1 LPSPIRL
8 ALQISCSVYSTSAPK
23 HLGCSIPS
31 YCPTRFQI
39 RIDHTSTIL
48 EQLGPCSVHFPSR
61 PIDTGSRDFQ
71 VVMRL
76 SKAPRPLASGSHLFP
91 FVRFSAPPSSSPRSI
106 SRCLRQSPPRT
117 RRRQATASACPASA
131 PAPLYRTF
139 TDPSSLRSL
148 VPFSSAPRTPRGF
161 ARTTLG
167 TTTTLAP
174 PFARPRSFPRPNSHV
189 HHPLAHPRSR
199 REIEYHGLGEKCGAF
214 SVRVWGVGQIGLRRD
229 RSDSTRATAR

>member
-8 ALQISCSVYSTSAPK
+8 ALQISSSVYSTSAPK

-148 VPFSSAPRTPRGF
+148 VPFSSAPH
-161 ARTTLG
+161 TLLG
-167 TTTTLAP
+167 VSLAPLLGPLPPPPCTTLAP
-174 PFARPRSFPRPNSHV
+174 PRSTTFRPAAQLARPP
-189 HHPLAHPRSR
+189 PLCASS
-199 REIEYHGLGEKCGAF
+199 LD
-214 SVRVWGVGQIGLRRD
+214 RD
-229 RSDSTRATAR
+229 AS

>member
-8 ALQISCSVYSTSAPK
+8 ALQISSSVYSTSAPK

-161 ARTTLG
+161 ARTALG
-167 TTTTLAP
+167 DHHHRAPLSPPVRPTTSHVE
-174 PFARPRSFPRPNSHV
+174 FARPTTLSASS
-189 HHPLAHPRSR
+189 LD
-199 REIEYHGLGEKCGAF
+199 
-214 SVRVWGVGQIGLRRD
+214 RD
-229 RSDSTRATAR
+229 AS